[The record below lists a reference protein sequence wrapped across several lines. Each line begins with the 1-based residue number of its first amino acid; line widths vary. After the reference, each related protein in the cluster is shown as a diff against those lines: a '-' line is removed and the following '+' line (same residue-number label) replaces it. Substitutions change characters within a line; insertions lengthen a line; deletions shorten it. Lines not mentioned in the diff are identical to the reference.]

1 MKTLNRTLLF
11 LAVLSSI
18 VLVAFKNEEHVT
30 IKLGD
35 TIPKVDTPM
44 KGTDGNEYTLEKI
57 GKEKGTLVIFS
68 CNTCPFVV
76 GRGDKTEGWQKRYNG
91 IQQLCDE
98 LKVGMVLVN
107 SNEAKR
113 DDEDSYE
120 AMIKFEKEKQQKSI
134 YVVDKNS
141 IVADAFGAKTTPH
154 VFLFDSNRKLI
165 YKGAIDDSVDS
176 PEKVTK
182 HYLKDALKQHAEGKK
197 IKISESKALGC
208 SIKRVKH

>member
-1 MKTLNRTLLF
+1 MKTIAKTVLF
-11 LAVLSSI
+11 LVVLSTI
-18 VLVAFKNEEHVT
+18 LMAFKSEEHAT
-30 IKLGD
+30 IKIGSNMPN
-35 TIPKVDTPM
+35 IDTPM
-44 KGTDGNEYTLEKI
+44 KGIDGKEYTLEKI

-76 GRGDKTEGWQKRYNG
+76 GRGENTEGWQKRYNG

-120 AMIKFEKEKQQKSI
+120 AMVKFAKEKQQKSI

-154 VFLFDSNRKLI
+154 VFLFDANRKLI

-182 HYLKDALKQHAEGKK
+182 HYLKNALKQHAEGGK